1 MIVQRKRGFASNEL
15 GGLML
20 LQEKYQLLKDNM
32 KKRGSAA
39 IAFSGGV
46 DSTFL
51 VKVAHEVLGDNMIA
65 VTATSSTYPE
75 RELQEAIKYAKDMGV
90 KHLIISSEE
99 LDIEGFA
106 SNPKN
111 RCYFC
116 KKELFSKINAIAKEN
131 GVEYVFD
138 GSNIDDDGDYRPG
151 MQAARELEVISP
163 LKEAKLT
170 KADVR
175 ELSKDL
181 DLPTW
186 NKPAFA
192 CLSSRFP
199 YGNQI
204 TAPKLKMVEEAEQF
218 LLDLGIRQVRVRHH
232 EEIAR
237 IEVSPEERIKFFDIN
252 LMDQIGEKFKKIG
265 YTYVTL
271 DILGYRT
278 GSMNEVLTTEE
289 KTINK

>member
-1 MIVQRKRGFASNEL
+1 
-15 GGLML
+15 ML

-51 VKVAHEVLGDNMIA
+51 VKVAHEVLGDKMIA
-65 VTATSSTYPE
+65 ITATSSTYPE
-75 RELQEAIKYAKDMGV
+75 RELQEAIKYAKDMEV

-111 RCYFC
+111 RCYYC

-131 GVEYVFD
+131 GVAYVFD

-151 MQAARELEVISP
+151 MLAARELEVISP

-170 KADVR
+170 KEEVR
-175 ELSKDL
+175 ELSKEL

-186 NKPAFA
+186 DKPAFA

-199 YGNQI
+199 YGNKI

-237 IEVSPEERIKFFDIN
+237 IEVAPEERAKFFN
-252 LMDQIGEKFKKIG
+252 LEIMDKIGERFRKIG

-278 GSMNEVLTTEE
+278 GSMNEVLSPEE
-289 KTINK
+289 KNLNL

>member
-1 MIVQRKRGFASNEL
+1 
-15 GGLML
+15 ML
-20 LQEKYQLLKDNM
+20 LQEKFQLLKDNM
-32 KKRGSAA
+32 KERGSAA

-51 VKVAHEVLGDNMIA
+51 VKVAHEVLGNKMIA
-65 VTATSSTYPE
+65 ITATSSTYPE
-75 RELQEAIKYAKDMGV
+75 RELQEAIKYANDMGV

-111 RCYFC
+111 RCYYC
-116 KKELFSKINAIAKEN
+116 KKELFSKINAIAKEHN
-131 GVEYVFD
+131 IDYVYD
-138 GSNIDDDGDYRPG
+138 GSNIDDVGDYRPG

-170 KADVR
+170 KEDIR
-175 ELSKDL
+175 ELSKEL

-186 NKPAFA
+186 DKPAFA

-199 YGNQI
+199 YGHQI

-218 LLDLGIRQVRVRHH
+218 LLDMGIRQVRVRHH

-237 IEVSPEERIKFFDIN
+237 IEVSPKEREQFFN
-252 LMDQIGEKFKKIG
+252 TEVMDLIGERFKEIG
-265 YTYVTL
+265 FTYVTL
-271 DILGYRT
+271 DMLGYRT
-278 GSMNEVLTTEE
+278 GSMNEVLTEDE
-289 KTINK
+289 KKL